1 MSAASKR
8 LTSEEWGLFEGQ
20 SMMPYITGM
29 FKTFG
34 DKLDK
39 LLEDMSEMKTKMA
52 VMETTRVNRD
62 DCERKHGECI
72 AKIAAEEKASVVVR
86 QEPHWFFTLSFTQ
99 YLGMGLGV
107 SAILAVLMGALNF
120 ETIIKYFVKG

>member
-39 LLEDMSEMKTKMA
+39 LLEDMSEMKTKIA
-52 VMETTRVNRD
+52 VMESTRVD
-62 DCERKHGECI
+62 KSECESKHQGCLSKL
-72 AKIAAEEKASVVVR
+72 AMTDKQLEKPK
-86 QEPHWFFTLSFTQ
+86 QEVYWFFTLGFIQ
-99 YLGMGLGV
+99 YAGLGLFV
-107 SAILAVLMGALNF
+107 SLILATLMGMLNF